1 MEKGNYLMSKT
12 VYCRVG
18 DIEKTYNATGAVLGR
33 SWGGGQVAYPSEK
46 LTGYDTKE
54 ALIKDAEEQ
63 LKNGSLDSGFGFE
76 SLKGAVLI
84 IEEVSTV
91 VIDKKNFHHEEYE
104 TVSIGDVT
112 ENEEKFLINSL
123 CD

>member
-1 MEKGNYLMSKT
+1 MEKGNYLMNKT

-63 LKNGSLDSGFGFE
+63 LKKGSLDSGFGFE
-76 SLKGAVLI
+76 ALKGAILI
-84 IEEVSTV
+84 IVEVSTV
-91 VIDKKNFHHEEYE
+91 VIDKKPFHHEEYE
-104 TVSIGDVT
+104 TVFIGDIT
-112 ENEEKFLINSL
+112 ENEKEFLEDSM
-123 CD
+123 CG